1 MEGRIPEFPKL
12 FKGQGGFASGPA
24 LDLYLALLLILVGV
38 LSFILGRYSQ
48 SAAQAE
54 GVRICTVEES
64 VLSAQ
69 GVDASQGGGLET
81 QVPAVTPSTQVGAVA
96 AQGNFV
102 ASKSGKA
109 YHLPWCPGAGR
120 IKAEN
125 RVWFATKEEAE
136 AAGYAPAGNCKGL

>member
-1 MEGRIPEFPKL
+1 MEGRIPEFLKL
-12 FKGQGGFASGPA
+12 FKGQGGFSSGPA

-48 SAAQAE
+48 TSAQTE
-54 GVRICTVEES
+54 GVRICTVDGS

-69 GVDASQGGGLET
+69 AGEVPEDRGSET
-81 QVPAVTPSTQVGAVA
+81 LKPELAPSTQVGAVA
-96 AQGNFV
+96 AEGNFV